1 MCFKLRFNFKI
12 FLYLYVFI
20 GFSTSKAGAFDDF
33 FKAIVFDQV
42 PVVAKLIYRGMD
54 ANTPTEK
61 GEPALVFAV
70 RSGAPKTVA
79 YLLKQ
84 PGIHMDATNTA
95 DETALMLAANLN
107 DLASANLLIEAGAS
121 VNRPN
126 WTPLHYAASKG
137 HIAMMHVL
145 IDNDAY
151 VDAESPN
158 GTTPLMMAAYYASPN
173 AVKLMLEEGADPTL
187 KNQDGMTALDMAIA
201 KDKALSAQYIRAFIE
216 SMRMKD

>member
-1 MCFKLRFNFKI
+1 LRINFKI
-12 FLYLYVFI
+12 LIYLYVFI
-20 GFSTSKAGAFDDF
+20 GFSISKAGAFDDF

-42 PVVAKLIYRGMD
+42 PVLGNLIYRGMD
-54 ANTPTEK
+54 PNTPTEK

-79 YLLKQ
+79 FLLKQ
-84 PGIHMDATNTA
+84 PGIQLDAINTA
-95 DETALMLAANLN
+95 DETALMLAANAN

-137 HIAMMHVL
+137 HTEMMRLL
-145 IDNDAY
+145 IENDAY
-151 VDAESPN
+151 IDAESPN
-158 GTTPLMMAAYYASPN
+158 GTTPLMMAAYYATPK

-187 KNQDGMTALDMAIA
+187 QNKDGQTALDMALS
-201 KDKALSAQYIRAFIE
+201 KDKKLSAQYIRVFLDALEAKE
-216 SMRMKD
+216 SR

>member
-1 MCFKLRFNFKI
+1 MRINFKI
-12 FLYLYVFI
+12 FIYLYVLI
-20 GFSTSKAGAFDDF
+20 GFSISKAGAFDDF

-42 PVVAKLIYRGMD
+42 PVVGKLIYRGMD
-54 ANTPTEK
+54 PNTPTEK

-84 PGIHMDATNTA
+84 PGIQIDATNMA
-95 DETALMLAANLN
+95 DETALMLAANAN
-107 DLASANLLIEAGAS
+107 DLASAQLLIEAGAS

-137 HIAMMHVL
+137 HTAMMRLL
-145 IDNDAY
+145 IENDAY

-173 AVKLMLEEGADPTL
+173 AVKLMLEEGADPLL
-187 KNQDGMTALDMAIA
+187 KNQDGQTALDMALV
-201 KDKALSAQYIRAFIE
+201 KDKKLSVQYIRAFIE
-216 SMRMKD
+216 AVSLKD

>member
-1 MCFKLRFNFKI
+1 LRINFKI
-12 FLYLYVFI
+12 FLYLYVLI
-20 GFSTSKAGAFDDF
+20 GFSISKAGAFDDF

-42 PVVAKLIYRGMD
+42 PVVRNLIYRGMD
-54 ANTPTEK
+54 PNTPTEK

-84 PGIHMDATNTA
+84 PGIQIDATNMA
-95 DETALMLAANLN
+95 DETALMLAANAN

-137 HIAMMHVL
+137 HTAMMRLL
-145 IDNDAY
+145 IENDAHI
-151 VDAESPN
+151 DAESPN

-173 AVKLMLEEGADPTL
+173 AVKLVLEEGADPL
-187 KNQDGMTALDMAIA
+187 LRNQDGQTALDMALV
-201 KDKALSAQYIRAFIE
+201 KDKKLSAQYIRAFIE
-216 SMRMKD
+216 ALSLKDR

>member
-1 MCFKLRFNFKI
+1 LRINFKI
-12 FLYLYVFI
+12 FLYLYVLI
-20 GFSTSKAGAFDDF
+20 GFSISKAGAFDDF

-42 PVVAKLIYRGMD
+42 PVVRNLIYRGMD
-54 ANTPTEK
+54 PNTPTEK

-84 PGIHMDATNTA
+84 PGIQIDATNMA
-95 DETALMLAANLN
+95 DETALMLAANAN

-121 VNRPN
+121 VNRPK

-137 HIAMMHVL
+137 HTAMMRLL
-145 IDNDAY
+145 IENDAY

-158 GTTPLMMAAYYASPN
+158 GTTPLMMAAYYSSPN
-173 AVKLMLEEGADPTL
+173 AVKLMLEEGADPLL
-187 KNQDGMTALDMAIA
+187 KNQDGQTALDMALV
-201 KDKALSAQYIRAFIE
+201 KDKKLSVQYIRAFIE
-216 SMRMKD
+216 AVSLKD

>member
-1 MCFKLRFNFKI
+1 MRINFKI
-12 FLYLYVFI
+12 FLYLYVLI
-20 GFSTSKAGAFDDF
+20 GFSISKAGAFDDF

-42 PVVAKLIYRGMD
+42 PVVGNLIYRGMD
-54 ANTPTEK
+54 PNTPTEK

-84 PGIHMDATNTA
+84 PSIQIDATNMA
-95 DETALMLAANLN
+95 DETALMLAANAN

-121 VNRPN
+121 VNRPK

-137 HIAMMHVL
+137 HTAMMRLL
-145 IDNDAY
+145 IENDAY

-158 GTTPLMMAAYYASPN
+158 GTTPLMMAAYYSSPN
-173 AVKLMLEEGADPTL
+173 AVKLMLEEGADPLL
-187 KNQDGMTALDMAIA
+187 KNQDGQTALDMALV
-201 KDKALSAQYIRAFIE
+201 KDKKLSVQYIRAFIE
-216 SMRMKD
+216 AVSLKD

>member
-1 MCFKLRFNFKI
+1 MRINFKI
-12 FLYLYVFI
+12 FLYLYVLI
-20 GFSTSKAGAFDDF
+20 GFSISKAGAFDDF

-42 PVVAKLIYRGMD
+42 PVVGKLIYRGMD
-54 ANTPTEK
+54 PNTPTEK

-84 PGIHMDATNTA
+84 PGIQIDATNMA
-95 DETALMLAANLN
+95 DETALMLAANAN

-121 VNRPN
+121 VNRPK

-137 HIAMMHVL
+137 HTAMMRLL
-145 IDNDAY
+145 IENDAY

-158 GTTPLMMAAYYASPN
+158 GTTPLMMAAYYSSPN
-173 AVKLMLEEGADPTL
+173 AVKLMLEEGADPLL
-187 KNQDGMTALDMAIA
+187 KNQDGQTALDMALV
-201 KDKALSAQYIRAFIE
+201 KDKKLSVLYIRAFIE
-216 SMRMKD
+216 ALSLKD

>member
-1 MCFKLRFNFKI
+1 MRINFKI
-12 FLYLYVFI
+12 LIYLYVFI
-20 GFSTSKAGAFDDF
+20 GFSISNAGSFDDF

-42 PVVAKLIYRGMD
+42 PVVGNLIYRGMD
-54 ANTPTEK
+54 PNTPTEK

-79 YLLKQ
+79 FLLKQ
-84 PGIHMDATNTA
+84 PGIQLDAINTA
-95 DETALMLAANLN
+95 DETALMLAANAN

-137 HIAMMHVL
+137 HTEMMRLL

-151 VDAESPN
+151 IDSESPN
-158 GTTPLMMAAYYASPN
+158 GTTPLMMAAYYATPK

-187 KNQDGMTALDMAIA
+187 QNKDGQTALDMALS
-201 KDKALSAQYIRAFIE
+201 KDKKLSAQYIRVFLDALE
-216 SMRMKD
+216 AKENH

>member
-1 MCFKLRFNFKI
+1 MRINFKI
-12 FLYLYVFI
+12 FLYLYVLI
-20 GFSTSKAGAFDDF
+20 GFSISKAGAFDDF

-42 PVVAKLIYRGMD
+42 PVVGKLIYRGMD
-54 ANTPTEK
+54 PNTPTEK

-84 PGIHMDATNTA
+84 PSIQIDATNMA
-95 DETALMLAANLN
+95 DETALMLAANAN

-137 HIAMMHVL
+137 HTAMMRLL
-145 IDNDAY
+145 IENDAY
-151 VDAESPN
+151 IDAESPN

-173 AVKLMLEEGADPTL
+173 AVKLMLEEGADPLL
-187 KNQDGMTALDMAIA
+187 KNQDGQTALDMALV
-201 KDKALSAQYIRAFIE
+201 KDKKLSVQYIRAFIE
-216 SMRMKD
+216 ALSLKD

>member
-1 MCFKLRFNFKI
+1 MRINFKI
-12 FLYLYVFI
+12 FLYLYVLI
-20 GFSTSKAGAFDDF
+20 GFSISKAGAFDDF

-42 PVVAKLIYRGMD
+42 QVVGKLIYRGMD
-54 ANTPTEK
+54 PNTPTEK

-84 PGIHMDATNTA
+84 PGIQIDATNMA
-95 DETALMLAANLN
+95 DETALMLAANAN

-121 VNRPN
+121 VNRPK

-137 HIAMMHVL
+137 HTAMMRLL
-145 IDNDAY
+145 IENDAY

-173 AVKLMLEEGADPTL
+173 AVKLMLEEGADPLL
-187 KNQDGMTALDMAIA
+187 KNQDGQTALDMALV
-201 KDKALSAQYIRAFIE
+201 KDKKLSVQYIRAFIE
-216 SMRMKD
+216 ALSLKD

>member
-1 MCFKLRFNFKI
+1 MIINFKI
-12 FLYLYVFI
+12 LIYLYVFI
-20 GFSTSKAGAFDDF
+20 GFSISKAGAFDDF

-42 PVVAKLIYRGMD
+42 PVLGNLIYRGMD
-54 ANTPTEK
+54 PNTPTEK

-79 YLLKQ
+79 FLLKQ
-84 PGIHMDATNTA
+84 AGIQTDATNTA
-95 DETALMLAANLN
+95 DETALMLAANAN

-137 HIAMMHVL
+137 HTEMMRLL
-145 IDNDAY
+145 IENDAY
-151 VDAESPN
+151 IDAESPN
-158 GTTPLMMAAYYASPN
+158 GTTPLMMAAYYATPK

-187 KNQDGMTALDMAIA
+187 QNKDGQTALDMALS
-201 KDKALSAQYIRAFIE
+201 KDKKLSAQYIRVFLDALEAKE
-216 SMRMKD
+216 SR

>member
-1 MCFKLRFNFKI
+1 MRINFKI
-12 FLYLYVFI
+12 FLYLYVLI
-20 GFSTSKAGAFDDF
+20 GFSISKAGAFDDF

-42 PVVAKLIYRGMD
+42 PVVGNLIYRGMD
-54 ANTPTEK
+54 PNTPTEK

-84 PGIHMDATNTA
+84 PGIQIDATNMA
-95 DETALMLAANLN
+95 DETALMLAANAN

-137 HIAMMHVL
+137 HTAMMRLL
-145 IDNDAY
+145 IENDAY

-158 GTTPLMMAAYYASPN
+158 GTTPLMMAAYYSSPN
-173 AVKLMLEEGADPTL
+173 AVKLMLEEGADPLL
-187 KNQDGMTALDMAIA
+187 KNQDGQTALDMALV
-201 KDKALSAQYIRAFIE
+201 KDKKLSVQYIRAFIE
-216 SMRMKD
+216 ALSLKD

>member
-1 MCFKLRFNFKI
+1 MRFNFKI
-12 FLYLYVFI
+12 LLYLYVFI
-20 GFSTSKAGAFDDF
+20 GFSISKAGAFDDF

-42 PVVAKLIYRGMD
+42 PVVANLIYRGMD
-54 ANTPTEK
+54 PNTPTEK

-70 RSGAPKTVA
+70 RSGAPQTVA

-84 PGIHMDATNTA
+84 PGIRVDAANTA
-95 DETALMLAANLN
+95 DETALMLAANAN
-107 DLASANLLIEAGAS
+107 DVAMANLLIEAGAS

-137 HIAMMHVL
+137 HLAMMHLL

-151 VDAESPN
+151 IDAESPN
-158 GTTPLMMAAYYASPN
+158 GTTPLMMAAYYASPS

-187 KNQDGMTALDMAIA
+187 KNQDGMTALDLAIA
-201 KDKALSAQYIRAFIE
+201 KDKMLSAQYIRVFIE
-216 SMRMKD
+216 SLSLKD

>member
-1 MCFKLRFNFKI
+1 MRINFKI
-12 FLYLYVFI
+12 FLYLYVLI
-20 GFSTSKAGAFDDF
+20 GFSISKAGAFDDF

-42 PVVAKLIYRGMD
+42 PVVGNLIYRGMD
-54 ANTPTEK
+54 PNTPTEK

-84 PGIHMDATNTA
+84 PGIQIDATNMA
-95 DETALMLAANLN
+95 DETALMLAANAN

-137 HIAMMHVL
+137 HTAMMRLL
-145 IDNDAY
+145 IENDAY

-173 AVKLMLEEGADPTL
+173 AVKLMLEEGADPLL
-187 KNQDGMTALDMAIA
+187 KNQDGQTALDMALV
-201 KDKALSAQYIRAFIE
+201 KDKKLSVQYIRAFIE
-216 SMRMKD
+216 ALSLKD

>member
-1 MCFKLRFNFKI
+1 MRINFKI
-12 FLYLYVFI
+12 FLYLYVLI
-20 GFSTSKAGAFDDF
+20 GFSISKAGAFDDF

-42 PVVAKLIYRGMD
+42 PVVGNLIYRGMD
-54 ANTPTEK
+54 PNTPTEK

-84 PGIHMDATNTA
+84 PSIQIDATNMA
-95 DETALMLAANLN
+95 DETALMLAANAN

-121 VNRPN
+121 VNRPK

-137 HIAMMHVL
+137 HTAMMRLL
-145 IDNDAY
+145 IENDAY

-173 AVKLMLEEGADPTL
+173 AVKLMLEEGADPLL
-187 KNQDGMTALDMAIA
+187 KNHDGQTALDMALV
-201 KDKALSAQYIRAFIE
+201 KDKKLSVQYIRAFIE
-216 SMRMKD
+216 AVSLKD

>member
-1 MCFKLRFNFKI
+1 MRINFKI
-12 FLYLYVFI
+12 FLYLYVLI
-20 GFSTSKAGAFDDF
+20 GFSISKAGAFDDF

-42 PVVAKLIYRGMD
+42 PVVGNLIYRGMD
-54 ANTPTEK
+54 PNTPTEK

-84 PGIHMDATNTA
+84 PGIQIDATNMA
-95 DETALMLAANLN
+95 DETALMLAANAN

-121 VNRPN
+121 VNRPH

-137 HIAMMHVL
+137 HTAMMRLL
-145 IDNDAY
+145 IENDAY

-173 AVKLMLEEGADPTL
+173 AVKLMLEEGADPLL
-187 KNQDGMTALDMAIA
+187 KNQDGQTALDMALV
-201 KDKALSAQYIRAFIE
+201 KDKKLSAQYIRAFIE
-216 SMRMKD
+216 ALSLKD

>member
-1 MCFKLRFNFKI
+1 LRINFKI
-12 FLYLYVFI
+12 FLYLYVLI
-20 GFSTSKAGAFDDF
+20 GFSISKAGAFDDF

-42 PVVAKLIYRGMD
+42 PVVRNLIYRGMD
-54 ANTPTEK
+54 PNTPTEK

-84 PGIHMDATNTA
+84 PGIQIDATNMA
-95 DETALMLAANLN
+95 DETALMLAANAN

-137 HIAMMHVL
+137 HSAMMRLL
-145 IDNDAY
+145 IENDAY

-173 AVKLMLEEGADPTL
+173 AVKLMLEEGADPLL
-187 KNQDGMTALDMAIA
+187 KNQDGQTALYMALV
-201 KDKALSAQYIRAFIE
+201 KDKKLSVQYIRAFIE
-216 SMRMKD
+216 AVSLKD

>member
-1 MCFKLRFNFKI
+1 MRINFKI
-12 FLYLYVFI
+12 FLYLYVLI
-20 GFSTSKAGAFDDF
+20 GFSISKAGAFDDF

-42 PVVAKLIYRGMD
+42 PVVGNLIYRGMD
-54 ANTPTEK
+54 PNTPTEK

-84 PGIHMDATNTA
+84 PGIQIDATNMA
-95 DETALMLAANLN
+95 DETALMLAANAN

-137 HIAMMHVL
+137 YTAMMRLL
-145 IDNDAY
+145 IENDAY

-173 AVKLMLEEGADPTL
+173 AVKLMLEEGADPL
-187 KNQDGMTALDMAIA
+187 LRNQDGQTALDMALV
-201 KDKALSAQYIRAFIE
+201 KDKKLSAQYIRAFIE
-216 SMRMKD
+216 ALSLKD

>member
-1 MCFKLRFNFKI
+1 MRINFKI
-12 FLYLYVFI
+12 LIYLYVFI
-20 GFSTSKAGAFDDF
+20 GFSISKAGAFDDF

-42 PVVAKLIYRGMD
+42 PVVGNLIYRGMD
-54 ANTPTEK
+54 PNTPTEK

-79 YLLKQ
+79 FLLKQ
-84 PGIHMDATNTA
+84 AGIQTDATNTA
-95 DETALMLAANLN
+95 DETALMLAANAN

-137 HIAMMHVL
+137 HTEMMRLL
-145 IDNDAY
+145 IENDAY
-151 VDAESPN
+151 IDAESPN
-158 GTTPLMMAAYYASPN
+158 GTTPLMMAAYYATPK

-187 KNQDGMTALDMAIA
+187 QNKDGQTALDMALS
-201 KDKALSAQYIRAFIE
+201 KDKKLSAQYIRVFLDALE
-216 SMRMKD
+216 AKENH

>member
-1 MCFKLRFNFKI
+1 LRFNFKI

-42 PVVAKLIYRGMD
+42 PVVANLIYRGMD
-54 ANTPTEK
+54 ANTPTEN

-216 SMRMKD
+216 SMRLKD